1 MIQKMFIGF
10 LLLIVVQSKAQ
21 NAFSLPQAIEY
32 ALKNGYSVQN
42 AATDIEIA
50 KKKVAEIRG
59 IGIPQLSAEGSYQN
73 FLAVPVS
80 VIEASA
86 FNPAAPSGT
95 YLRVPFGVQ
104 HNMSYGYTASWLA
117 FSGEYIVGLQ
127 ASKAYVEL
135 SRTGLRKSEIEI
147 KESVT
152 RAYGTVVIL
161 YENKRILQE
170 NIASLDNSITQTDA
184 FFKEG
189 LIEELDVDRLKL
201 LRKNLSTTLTTLE
214 EQTKLAEKLL
224 KFNMGFDVNGEIS
237 LTNKFQD
244 MLNAASTGVDPQ
256 PKFDLNANI
265 DNILLDQSLNL
276 QKLELKR
283 QKANYLPTLSTF
295 YAWKESRIT
304 NEGDQLFDPLFR
316 VPGGT
321 ILGVNLSV
329 PIFKGLSQRARVQTA
344 KLNISKIEISAKQAS
359 QGIALQSAQSLT
371 SYTAALSNI
380 QNARESVQL
389 AERIRDRTLIKFQ
402 EGVGSSVELLQAE
415 NELLNAQANYV
426 AAAQQLID
434 SRVTLDKNLNK
445 F

>member
-1 MIQKMFIGF
+1 MIQKVFISIF
-10 LLLIVVQSKAQ
+10 LLIAVQTQAQ
-21 NAFSLPQAIEY
+21 NAFSLAQAIDY

-59 IGIPQLSAEGSYQN
+59 IGIPQLSADGSYQN

-80 VIEASA
+80 VIEANA
-86 FNPAAPSGT
+86 FNPAAPAGT

-127 ASKAYVEL
+127 ASKAYVDI
-135 SRTGLRKSEIEI
+135 SKTSLRKSEIEV
-147 KESVT
+147 KESVI

-170 NIASLDNSITQTDA
+170 NIASLDNSITQTEA
-184 FFKEG
+184 FYNEG
-189 LIEELDVDRLKL
+189 LIEEMDVDRLKL
-201 LRKNLSTTLTTLE
+201 LRKNLSTTLNTLE
-214 EQTKLAEKLL
+214 EQIKLAEKLL

-237 LTNKFQD
+237 LTDKFQE
-244 MLNAASTGVDPQ
+244 MLNNASVGVDPQ

-295 YAWKESRIT
+295 YTWKESRIT

-344 KLNISKIEISAKQAS
+344 KLNISKTEVSVKQAQ
-359 QGIALQSAQSLT
+359 QGLALQSAQSFT
-371 SYTAALSNI
+371 TYTAALSNV

-389 AERIRDRTLIKFQ
+389 AERIRDRARIKFQ

-415 NELLNAQANYV
+415 NELLSAQANYV
-426 AAAQQLID
+426 TAAQQLID

>member
-1 MIQKMFIGF
+1 MIQKVFISIF
-10 LLLIVVQSKAQ
+10 LLIAVQTEAQ
-21 NAFSLPQAIEY
+21 NAFSLAQAIDY

-59 IGIPQLSAEGSYQN
+59 IGIPQLSADGSYQN
-73 FLAVPVS
+73 FLEVPVS

-86 FNPAAPSGT
+86 FNPAAPAGT

-104 HNMSYGYTASWLA
+104 HNMSYGYTASWLV

-127 ASKAYVEL
+127 ASKAYVDI
-135 SRTGLRKSEIEI
+135 SRTSLRKSEIEV
-147 KESVT
+147 KESVI

-170 NIASLDNSITQTDA
+170 NIASLDNSITQTEA
-184 FFKEG
+184 FYNEG
-189 LIEELDVDRLKL
+189 LIEEMDVDRLKL

-214 EQTKLAEKLL
+214 QQTKLAEKLL

-237 LTNKFQD
+237 LSDKFQD
-244 MLNAASTGVDPQ
+244 MLNNASAGVDPQ

-283 QKANYLPTLSTF
+283 QKANFLPTLSTF
-295 YAWKESRIT
+295 YTWKESRIT

-321 ILGVNLSV
+321 ILGVNLSGL
-329 PIFKGLSQRARVQTA
+329 FSKG
-344 KLNISKIEISAKQAS
+344 
-359 QGIALQSAQSLT
+359 
-371 SYTAALSNI
+371 
-380 QNARESVQL
+380 
-389 AERIRDRTLIKFQ
+389 
-402 EGVGSSVELLQAE
+402 
-415 NELLNAQANYV
+415 
-426 AAAQQLID
+426 
-434 SRVTLDKNLNK
+434 
-445 F
+445 

>member
-1 MIQKMFIGF
+1 MIQKVFIGI
-10 LLLIVVQSKAQ
+10 LLLLAGQTQAQ
-21 NAFSLPQAIEY
+21 NAFSLAQAIDY
-32 ALKNGYSVQN
+32 GLKNGYSVQN

-59 IGIPQLSAEGSYQN
+59 IGIPQLSADGSYQN

-80 VIEASA
+80 VIEANA

-127 ASKAYVEL
+127 ASKAYVDI
-135 SRTGLRKSEIEI
+135 SRTSLRKSEIEV
-147 KESVT
+147 KESIT

-161 YENKRILQE
+161 YENKRILEE
-170 NIASLDNSITQTDA
+170 NIASLDNSIAQTEA
-184 FFKEG
+184 FYNEG
-189 LIEELDVDRLKL
+189 LIEEMDVDRLKL

-214 EQTKLAEKLL
+214 QQTKLAEKLL

-237 LTNKFQD
+237 LTDKFQS
-244 MLNAASTGVDPQ
+244 LLSAASTGIDPQ

-265 DNILLDQSLNL
+265 DNILLDQSLNF

-283 QKANYLPTLSTF
+283 QRANYLPTLSTF
-295 YAWKESRIT
+295 YTWKESRIT

-344 KLNISKIEISAKQAS
+344 QLNISKTEISVKQAQ
-359 QGIALQSAQSLT
+359 QGLALQSAQSFT
-371 SYTAALSNI
+371 SYTAALSNV
-380 QNARESVQL
+380 QNSRESVEL
-389 AERIRDRTLIKFQ
+389 AERIRDRARIKFQ

-415 NELLNAQANYV
+415 NELLSAQAAYV
-426 AAAQQLID
+426 NAAQQLID

>member
-1 MIQKMFIGF
+1 
-10 LLLIVVQSKAQ
+10 
-21 NAFSLPQAIEY
+21 
-32 ALKNGYSVQN
+32 
-42 AATDIEIA
+42 
-50 KKKVAEIRG
+50 
-59 IGIPQLSAEGSYQN
+59 
-73 FLAVPVS
+73 
-80 VIEASA
+80 
-86 FNPAAPSGT
+86 
-95 YLRVPFGVQ
+95 
-104 HNMSYGYTASWLA
+104 MSYGYTASWLA

-127 ASKAYVEL
+127 ASKAYVDI
-135 SRTGLRKSEIEI
+135 SRTSLRKSEIEV
-147 KESVT
+147 KESVI

-170 NIASLDNSITQTDA
+170 NIASLDNSITQTEA
-184 FFKEG
+184 FYNEG
-189 LIEELDVDRLKL
+189 LIEEMDVDRLKL

-214 EQTKLAEKLL
+214 QQTKLAEKLL

-237 LTNKFQD
+237 LSDKFQD
-244 MLNAASTGVDPQ
+244 MLNNASVGVDPQ

-283 QKANYLPTLSTF
+283 QKANFLPTLSTF
-295 YAWKESRIT
+295 YTWKESRIT

-344 KLNISKIEISAKQAS
+344 KLNISKTEVSVKQAQ
-359 QGIALQSAQSLT
+359 QGLALQSAQSFT
-371 SYTAALSNI
+371 SYTAALSNV

-389 AERIRDRTLIKFQ
+389 AEKIRDRARIKFQ

-415 NELLNAQANYV
+415 NELLSAQANYV
-426 AAAQQLID
+426 SAAQQLID

>member
-1 MIQKMFIGF
+1 M
-10 LLLIVVQSKAQ
+10 
-21 NAFSLPQAIEY
+21 
-32 ALKNGYSVQN
+32 
-42 AATDIEIA
+42 
-50 KKKVAEIRG
+50 
-59 IGIPQLSAEGSYQN
+59 
-73 FLAVPVS
+73 
-80 VIEASA
+80 
-86 FNPAAPSGT
+86 
-95 YLRVPFGVQ
+95 
-104 HNMSYGYTASWLA
+104 
-117 FSGEYIVGLQ
+117 
-127 ASKAYVEL
+127 
-135 SRTGLRKSEIEI
+135 
-147 KESVT
+147 
-152 RAYGTVVIL
+152 
-161 YENKRILQE
+161 
-170 NIASLDNSITQTDA
+170 LD
-184 FFKEG
+184 
-189 LIEELDVDRLKL
+189 
-201 LRKNLSTTLTTLE
+201 
-214 EQTKLAEKLL
+214 
-224 KFNMGFDVNGEIS
+224 
-237 LTNKFQD
+237 
-244 MLNAASTGVDPQ
+244 AASTGVDAQ

-295 YAWKESRIT
+295 YTWKESRIT

-344 KLNISKIEISAKQAS
+344 KLNISKIEVSAKQAS
-359 QGIALQSAQSLT
+359 QGLALQSAQSLT

-415 NELLNAQANYV
+415 NELLSAQANYV
-426 AAAQQLID
+426 SAAQQLID

>member
-1 MIQKMFIGF
+1 
-10 LLLIVVQSKAQ
+10 
-21 NAFSLPQAIEY
+21 
-32 ALKNGYSVQN
+32 
-42 AATDIEIA
+42 
-50 KKKVAEIRG
+50 
-59 IGIPQLSAEGSYQN
+59 
-73 FLAVPVS
+73 
-80 VIEASA
+80 
-86 FNPAAPSGT
+86 
-95 YLRVPFGVQ
+95 
-104 HNMSYGYTASWLA
+104 
-117 FSGEYIVGLQ
+117 
-127 ASKAYVEL
+127 
-135 SRTGLRKSEIEI
+135 
-147 KESVT
+147 
-152 RAYGTVVIL
+152 
-161 YENKRILQE
+161 
-170 NIASLDNSITQTDA
+170 
-184 FFKEG
+184 
-189 LIEELDVDRLKL
+189 
-201 LRKNLSTTLTTLE
+201 
-214 EQTKLAEKLL
+214 
-224 KFNMGFDVNGEIS
+224 MGFDVNGEIN

-244 MLNAASTGVDPQ
+244 MLDAASTGVDAQ

-295 YAWKESRIT
+295 YTWKESRIT

-344 KLNISKIEISAKQAS
+344 KLNISKIEVSAKQAS
-359 QGIALQSAQSLT
+359 QGLALQSAQSLT

-426 AAAQQLID
+426 SAAQQLID